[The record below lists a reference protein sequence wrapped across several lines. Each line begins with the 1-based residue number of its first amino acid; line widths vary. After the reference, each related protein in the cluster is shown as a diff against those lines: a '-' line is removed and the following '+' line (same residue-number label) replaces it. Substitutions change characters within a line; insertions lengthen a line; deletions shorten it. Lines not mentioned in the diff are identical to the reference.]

1 MNWAW
6 YRFYGCQLGMTEQEV
21 RSTSYGMMND
31 LISCFSIFNGLSEQK
46 EKKLTYEQIMELK

>member
-6 YRFYGCQLGMTEQEV
+6 YRFYGCQLGMNEKEV
-21 RSTSYGMMND
+21 KSTSYGMMND
-31 LISCFSIFNGLSEQK
+31 LISCFSIYNGVSEQK